1 MQIANRKLNTESPL
15 QLFRI
20 PKININVKMQ
30 AKNMHAENAHA
41 ENESEYN
48 HN

>member
-15 QLFRI
+15 QLLCI
-20 PKININVKMQ
+20 PKITKNVKTH
-30 AKNMHAENAHA
+30 AENLHAENAHA
-41 ENESEYN
+41 DNESENN